1 MRICLI
7 GYGAI
12 GREIGAAVAS
22 LGAGAAVVGVLVR
35 AGRDAGPF
43 AAVHDVVGLTAT
55 RPDVVLECA
64 GHSGVADYAAEV
76 LAAGLDLVLCSVGA
90 LTDDSLVERLRAAS
104 ASGGGRLLFAPGA
117 VAGLDGLIA
126 ARLAGL
132 SAVTYT
138 SRKPPHAWR
147 GTAAEAVLDLDH
159 PEDERLFFEGTA
171 REAARLYPKNANVAI
186 SVGLCGLGLDR
197 TRVRLIS
204 SRKVTDPRGLIEA
217 AGAFGSFEFDIFARA
232 SPRNPKSSALT
243 AYSLLQCGRLGLG
256 LPAFAF
262 LDAPCE

>member
-90 LTDDSLVERLRAAS
+90 LTDDSLVERLRAA
-104 ASGGGRLLFAPGA
+104 
-117 VAGLDGLIA
+117 
-126 ARLAGL
+126 
-132 SAVTYT
+132 
-138 SRKPPHAWR
+138 
-147 GTAAEAVLDLDH
+147 EAVLDLDH

-171 REAARLYPKNANVAI
+171 REAARLYPKNANVAV

-217 AGAFGSFEFDIFARA
+217 AGTFGSFEFDIFARA